1 MRTNNV
7 MIFSVAAALLA
18 APGVAQTSTPALPEA
33 ASVDDKDKIVCRR
46 EVETGSIAK
55 RKKVC
60 HSKREWEALAA
71 RSREA
76 MDQGQMSGST
86 SGQ

>member
-1 MRTNNV
+1 
-7 MIFSVAAALLA
+7 MIVSVAASLLA
-18 APGVAQTSTPALPEA
+18 VPAVAQTSAPAQPQTA
-33 ASVDDKDKIVCRR
+33 AVDDKDKVVCRR

-55 RKKVC
+55 RKKIC
-60 HSKREWEALAA
+60 HTKREWEALAQ

-76 MDQGQMSGST
+76 FDQGQMSGST